1 MVDWVC
7 YRFVIA
13 IEGRGCVL
21 GSVIRKTEIGSCVI
35 SNQLIG
41 GT

>member
-13 IEGRGCVL
+13 IEGRGYVV
-21 GSVIRKTEIGSCVI
+21 GSVIRKTEIGSGAK
-35 SNQLIG
+35 SNQLKG